1 MARNGTRLAAACG
14 LALCLIFA
22 AACGGSDERESA
34 SPETAPPAQP
44 SAEPEAAPPAESTQ
58 SAPIPE
64 ADAER
69 GRLAKGEHPTAVA
82 GAPTPASYG
91 SDLPI
96 PPGGTQVAAYDGGEN
111 MGMVVYESPEEVDAI
126 INGLTDAYRAD
137 GWEIGISQ
145 VHETQGL
152 ILAQRED
159 QIISAILETLPDGK
173 RKVEVTLTSAPG
185 AQ

>member
-1 MARNGTRLAAACG
+1 M
-14 LALCLIFA
+14 
-22 AACGGSDERESA
+22 
-34 SPETAPPAQP
+34 P
-44 SAEPEAAPPAESTQ
+44 
-58 SAPIPE
+58 
-64 ADAER
+64 
-69 GRLAKGEHPTAVA
+69 VA
-82 GAPTPASYG
+82 GAPTPGSFS

-96 PPGGTQVAAYDGGEN
+96 PPGGTQVAAYDGGED
-111 MGMVVYESPEEVDAI
+111 MSMVVYESPEEIDAI
-126 INGLTDAYRAD
+126 ISGLTDAYRAD

-145 VHETQGL
+145 VHESQGL